1 MTNAELKER
10 IHALTDA
17 GEVMRARF
25 RRIARKWGFKEIDL
39 VYLTNEWDAVTENID
54 REDNEYL

>member
-17 GEVMRARF
+17 GEVMRARLHRF
-25 RRIARKWGFKEIDL
+25 ARKWGWKDEDL
-39 VYLTNEWDAVTENID
+39 KTLTPEWDAVTENID
-54 REDNEYL
+54 REGKQS